1 MRIQGNTTAINAH
14 RVLIVNTERES
25 KTTEKLSSGYK
36 INRSADDA
44 AGLAISEKMRAQIRG
59 LGMASKNIHDGVNLL
74 RTAEG
79 ALQSACDIINRMRE
93 LAVQAASDTNET
105 VIDRGALNMEYQQL
119 KREIDEIASKTEFN
133 GIKLLNG
140 KYSKEVFAEFIE
152 LLTAH
157 TGGIGHTAAIPVSG
171 SATTLT
177 SGFSLLDAVTVADWT
192 STTAP
197 PTAPTAPTTPT
208 TPTMPLTVTL
218 TPPVGTGDLNPNHPV
233 VSAPLYIEADGA
245 DVGTNTSNLRIRG
258 TGARVDINNGTL
270 EVDGTG
276 GAYSNDTQVNTNT
289 GAVSIVGHNSR
300 IPGTNSGN
308 VRINGNSAR
317 IGTNASGGAV
327 DVIGNDARI
336 TGSNSGTVRIS
347 GNNAQ
352 ILTNA
357 SGGVVN
363 VTGDDAVI
371 NGTNAGTVRIL
382 GNDAQIVSNALGG
395 AVDIIGD
402 DSRIT
407 GSNSGN
413 VRISGNGA
421 QIQTNANGGA
431 VDVTGNNARIIG
443 TNSGNVRISGNGAQI
458 QTNANGGA
466 VDVTGNDARITGTNS
481 GEVRI
486 SGTGAIVQTNA
497 NGGSVEISGGGTV
510 GTNSSGG
517 SVSVDGS
524 GTITANSGDVLLT
537 GATGTIGTNTGD
549 VYTSTDTFTLT
560 GSNSGRLKSRSQTVT
575 IANNAANGKALI
587 TDAATVTIGSNAG
600 GNVMDDAGE
609 IAVTNTG
616 SLTVTSNSGKISTN
630 AAANTIV
637 NNTAGG
643 EFVVTGTGSIDLG
656 AAVTNQG
663 TIRIDSGVSVLGVGS
678 IFGAGNTA
686 QGHIQIA
693 GGSGKLS
700 NLTTR
705 VGVSGTGTLD
715 LSGGAT
721 EYVSVNSGRINAN
734 TSRVNVTT
742 NSNRITVFAGGIAD
756 VATNNS
762 RVDADSN
769 STANI
774 TTNSGSAYADKAST
788 LNIGTNRGSV
798 RLNAGS
804 TATITSS
811 TSAGNIQAHNNSTVN
826 ITNQNSGIVYLFGT
840 SRANIS
846 RNGAGARLEVNSQ
859 ASATVQTNDGYIRN
873 LNTSSAPAVTV
884 VSNTA
889 NGVIDNYGRMS
900 VTSNAITENL
910 RHHVYQDTG
919 SPANGIDTSG
929 IQTLVTG
936 DVLPKDAQYL
946 KVYVNGQTITLE
958 AYWEEV
964 LVSKCCL
971 NADGT
976 VNPNVNCEDKI
987 FQLVF
992 SGVTDDNGRITF
1004 DANDAYI
1011 VGGTQYGIRI
1021 DDSKNSIWPFELGG
1035 QAYPDVPYD
1044 NGNPYDTQNRS
1055 GFQLVYQATISQSVV
1070 YKEGTPLIIQSGANE
1085 GDSTNIWLGDLRTIS
1100 IGNNTT
1106 GCSTFEICRCQT
1118 LSESKLTNHN
1128 FAARAITISNG
1139 ALMQVTRLRA
1149 IIGAQQNRLEHKLHS
1164 VDISAENL
1172 QNSESIIRD
1181 ADIAREL
1188 ARFTVDDILMKS
1200 ATAMLAQA
1208 NALPQTV
1215 LKLLK

>member
-14 RVLIVNTERES
+14 RVLIVNTEKQS

-74 RTAEG
+74 QTAEG

-93 LAVQAASDTNET
+93 LAVQASSDTNET
-105 VIDRGALNMEYQQL
+105 VIDRGALDMEYQQL
-119 KREIDEIASKTEFN
+119 KREIDEIAAKTEFN
-133 GIKLLNG
+133 GIRLLNG

-152 LLTAH
+152 FLTAN
-157 TGGIGHTAAIPVSG
+157 TGGIGHTSAIPVSG
-171 SATTLT
+171 SAVLLT
-177 SGFSLLDAVTVADWT
+177 SGFNLISAVTVADWT

-208 TPTMPLTVTL
+208 TPLAVTL
-218 TPPVGTGDLNPNHPV
+218 TPPVGTGDPNPNHPTV
-233 VSAPLYIEADGA
+233 GAPLYIEADGA
-245 DVGTNTSNLRIRG
+245 DVGTNNSNLRVRG
-258 TGARVDINNGTL
+258 NGARVNVNNGTL

-276 GAYSNDTQVNTNT
+276 GAYSNDTQVGTNT
-289 GAVSIVGHNSR
+289 GSVSILGHNSR
-300 IPGTNSGN
+300 ITGTNSGN
-308 VRINGNSAR
+308 VRINGNGARIQTNASGGVIDVTGDDAGITGTNSGNVRIRGDSAR
-317 IGTNASGGAV
+317 IGTNAS
-327 DVIGNDARI
+327 
-336 TGSNSGTVRIS
+336 
-347 GNNAQ
+347 
-352 ILTNA
+352 
-357 SGGVVN
+357 
-363 VTGDDAVI
+363 
-371 NGTNAGTVRIL
+371 
-382 GNDAQIVSNALGG
+382 
-395 AVDIIGD
+395 
-402 DSRIT
+402 
-407 GSNSGN
+407 
-413 VRISGNGA
+413 
-421 QIQTNANGGA
+421 
-431 VDVTGNNARIIG
+431 
-443 TNSGNVRISGNGAQI
+443 
-458 QTNANGGA
+458 GGA

-481 GEVRI
+481 GNVRI
-486 SGTGAIVQTNA
+486 SGNSARIGTNASGGVVNVTGSSARITGTNSGTVRISGNDALLQTNASGGAVDITGDSARITGTNSGTVRISGIGAIVQTNA
-497 NGGSVEISGGGTV
+497 NGGIVEISGGGTV
-510 GTNSSGG
+510 STNSSGG

-524 GTITANSGDVLLT
+524 GTVTTNSGDVRLT
-537 GATGTIGTNTGD
+537 GATGIIGTNTGD
-549 VYTSTDTFTLT
+549 VYTATDTFTLT

-575 IANNAANGKALI
+575 IANNAANGKTLI
-587 TDAATVTIGSNAG
+587 TDAATVTIGINAG
-600 GNVMDDAGE
+600 GNAGDDAGE
-609 IAVTNTG
+609 IEVTNTG

-630 AAANTIV
+630 AVTNIIV
-637 NNTAGG
+637 NNTADG
-643 EFVVTGTGSIDLG
+643 EFVVIGTGSIDLG

-678 IFGAGNTA
+678 IFGTGNTA

-700 NLTTR
+700 NSSAR
-705 VGVSGTGTLD
+705 VGVSGTLD

-734 TSRVNVTT
+734 ASHADVTT
-742 NSNRITVFAGGIAD
+742 NNNRISVFSGG
-756 VATNNS
+756 VAVVTTNNS

-769 STANI
+769 GTANI
-774 TTNSGSAYADKAST
+774 TTNNGSAYADDAST
-788 LNIGTNRGSV
+788 LNIGANRGSV

-811 TSAGNIQAHNNSTVN
+811 SGAGNIQAHNNSTVN
-826 ITNQNSGIVYLFGT
+826 ITGQNSGIVYLFGT
-840 SRANIS
+840 SRANINQ
-846 RNGAGARLEVNSQ
+846 NGAGARLEVNSQ
-859 ASATVQTNDGYIRN
+859 ASATVQTNYGYIRN
-873 LNTSSAPAVTV
+873 LNTSSTPAVTV
-884 VSNTA
+884 VSNNGA
-889 NGVIDNYGRMS
+889 GVIDNYGRMN
-900 VTSNAITENL
+900 VTSNTITDNL
-910 RHHVYQDTG
+910 RHHVYQDSGSG
-919 SPANGIDTSG
+919 SPLNGIDTSG
-929 IQTLVTG
+929 IQALVTG

-964 LVSKCCL
+964 PISKCCL

-1021 DDSKNSIWPFELGG
+1021 DDSKNSIWPFEIGG
-1035 QAYPDVPYD
+1035 QAHPDVPYD
-1044 NGNPYDTQNRS
+1044 NGTPYDTQNRS
-1055 GFQLVYQATISQSVV
+1055 GFQLIYQATISQSVV

-1085 GDSTNIWLGDLRTIS
+1085 GDSTSIWLGDLRTIS
-1100 IGNNTT
+1100 IGNDTT
-1106 GCSTFEICRCQT
+1106 GCSNFDICRCQT
-1118 LSESKLTNHN
+1118 LAESKLINHN

-1139 ALMQVTRLRA
+1139 ALMQVTKLRA
-1149 IIGAQQNRLEHKLHS
+1149 IIGAQQNRLEHKLRS

-1188 ARFTVDDILMKS
+1188 AKFTVDDILMKS